1 MALCKRLRG
10 VFLLVGIVVD
20 REREA
25 ALSSRPCFKAKNKQ
39 SKRSKLSGHAM
50 TPKTS
55 KQRQSLQ

>member
-10 VFLLVGIVVD
+10 VFLRVGMLGKMLGVQRMLCAIV
-20 REREA
+20 
-25 ALSSRPCFKAKNKQ
+25 LKAKNKQ